1 MVSVNVDIVRRM
13 LSFKCVL
20 LAIFGILVVASA
32 ASDRFDNYRVYS
44 LKIENE
50 VQRESLE
57 AVRKVLTKPVD
68 FWKGSNQVSAMADIM
83 VAPEDQTIFEDMLL
97 AENFKW
103 QLKIENVQELIDGE
117 QAKVR
122 PRIDGVMEWE
132 SYHTF
137 DEIMAWMDELLVQY
151 PDILT
156 DVRIGYSVEG
166 RPMRGL
172 KLSKREG
179 RQALLIESNTHARE
193 WITAATSTH
202 FLNELLT
209 STDTKLVYLANNFD
223 WIIFPIVNPDGYVY
237 SFENNRMWRKNRS
250 RHALICL
257 GVDPNRNWA
266 YQWASE

>member
-1 MVSVNVDIVRRM
+1 M
-13 LSFKCVL
+13 LTYKFVL
-20 LAIFGILVVASA
+20 LAILGALAVASA
-32 ASDRFDNYRVYS
+32 APDRFDNYRVYS

-50 VQRESLE
+50 AQRESLE
-57 AVRKVLTKPVD
+57 ALREVLTKPVD
-68 FWKGSNQVSAMADIM
+68 FWKGSNQVTAMADIM
-83 VAPEDQTIFEDMLL
+83 VAPEDQIAFEAVLL
-97 AENFKW
+97 KDNFKW

-117 QAKVR
+117 QPKVK
-122 PRIDGVMEWE
+122 PRVDGVMEWE

-156 DVRIGYSVEG
+156 NVVIGNSVEG

-179 RQALLIESNTHARE
+179 RPALLIEANTHARE
-193 WITAATSTH
+193 WITAATATH

-237 SFENNRMWRKNRS
+237 SFSDNRMWRKNRA
-250 RHALICL
+250 RHAVICL
-257 GVDPNRNWA
+257 GVDPNRNWG
-266 YQWASE
+266 YQWASECEI